1 MRKVCVVT
9 AGAKGIGAA
18 IARKAGAAG
27 FDVAVN
33 YLSSRREAEMI
44 AAEIEKAGGRAIAV
58 QADVTDE
65 AAVVDMFAAVDKAL
79 GPVTAL
85 VNNAGGAKIVLGPDG
100 RAIADASRADI
111 DRILAL
117 NVTATVLCAREA
129 IKRMSTKRGGAGGT
143 IVNVSSDCG
152 RRGGAVARKDGAPG
166 IVLYGAAKAAVDGF
180 TLGLAT
186 EVAPEGI
193 RVNAVRP
200 ATIVT
205 EAHDADGPAHY
216 ERMGRMIPLGRPGR
230 PEEVAD
236 VVLFL
241 SSEGSSFMTG
251 AFVDVTGGR

>member
-1 MRKVCVVT
+1 MGKVCVVT
-9 AGAKGIGAA
+9 AGARGIGAA
-18 IARKAGAAG
+18 ICRKAGTAG

-33 YLSSRREAEMI
+33 YLTSRQEAEMI
-44 AAEIEKAGGRAIAV
+44 VGEIEKAGNRAIAV

-65 AAVVDMFAAVDKAL
+65 AQVSDMFATVDRKL

-85 VNNAGGAKIVLGPDG
+85 VNNAGGAKIVLGPEG
-100 RAIADASRADI
+100 RKIADVSGRDI
-111 DRILAL
+111 ERILAL
-117 NVTATVLCAREA
+117 NVTSTVLCAREA
-129 IKRMSTKRGGAGGT
+129 VRRMSTARGGDGGT
-143 IVNVSSDCG
+143 IVNISSDCG
-152 RRGGAVARKDGAPG
+152 RRGGAVARKDGAAG
-166 IVLYGAAKAAVDGF
+166 IVLYGAAKAAIDGF

-186 EVAPEGI
+186 EVAAEGI

-205 EAHDADGPAHY
+205 EAHAADGPGHY